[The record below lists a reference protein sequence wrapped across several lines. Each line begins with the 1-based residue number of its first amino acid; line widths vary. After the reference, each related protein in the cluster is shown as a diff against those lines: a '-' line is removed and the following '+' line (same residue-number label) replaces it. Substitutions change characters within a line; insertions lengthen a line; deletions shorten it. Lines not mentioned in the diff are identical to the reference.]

1 MQRSALP
8 ARLYPNLNP
17 AANVKVNRDE
27 IATLQPFF
35 GEYRATRPRSHGLT
49 LPNSKFV
56 FVTSMDGSIRMHPR
70 YRHPVLADGQAVRY
84 AGEAQFRHGKLEWWS
99 NASGNYKPDP
109 HHAMQAGLPLENFY
123 THEQV
128 RSGVQQLK
136 TLKSLSNRKDVAP

>member
-1 MQRSALP
+1 MQRGAPLS
-8 ARLYPNLNP
+8 RLYPNLNP

-27 IATLQPFF
+27 IGTLQPFF
-35 GEYRATRPRSHGLT
+35 GEYRVTRPHSHGLA

-56 FVTSMDGSIRMHPR
+56 FVTSVDGSIRMHPR
-70 YRHPVLADGQAVRY
+70 YRHPVLAEGQAVRY

-109 HHAMQAGLPLENFY
+109 RHAVQAGLPMENFF

-128 RSGVQQLK
+128 RSGIQQLK
-136 TLKSLSNRKDVAP
+136 TLKSLSKP

>member
-1 MQRSALP
+1 MQRSVPTAK
-8 ARLYPNLNP
+8 LYPNLNP

-35 GEYRATRPRSHGLT
+35 GAYRVTRPHAHGLS

-56 FVTSMDGSIRMHPR
+56 FVTGMDGAIRMHPR
-70 YRHPVLADGQAVRY
+70 FRHPVLAEGQAVRY

-99 NASGNYKPDP
+99 NASGNYKPDAN
-109 HHAMQAGLPLENFY
+109 HAMQAGLPMEQFY

-136 TLKSLSNRKDVAP
+136 TIKSLSPTKP